1 MGVDEQAV
9 AAPWLL
15 RGGSLFVCED
25 GAAALG
31 RRVVEEA
38 AGGRLRWCRGEGGR
52 RPSVDLIPE
61 RCPRVEERWG
71 EEAAAAAAKLL
82 VVGESQPAR
91 ESED

>member
-31 RRVVEEA
+31 RRGGGGEA

-71 EEAAAAAAKLL
+71 EETAAAKVV
-82 VVGESQPAR
+82 VVGESHAG
-91 ESED
+91 EGE